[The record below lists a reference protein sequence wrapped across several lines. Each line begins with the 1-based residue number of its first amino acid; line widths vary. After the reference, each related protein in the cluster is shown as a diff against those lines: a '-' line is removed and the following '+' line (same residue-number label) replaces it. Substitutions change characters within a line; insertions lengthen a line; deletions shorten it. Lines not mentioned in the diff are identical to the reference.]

1 MENLTIDFNENID
14 CHKNIEHHENTEL
27 EHHNNIE
34 RYKNIDLESIFSNH
48 RPDIISSQKIM
59 LSSVVIPV
67 IDIDGVDNIL
77 LEVRGNKLK
86 HQPGEISFPGGKM
99 EAHERPIDTAVRE
112 FCEELMCG
120 EDSIDIISRLNQYV
134 APNKGIIYTFLGR
147 VKDIDLGI
155 SNDEVERLL
164 PVPISFF
171 KTAQPTVIMNK
182 VSFEPADDFPFE
194 EMRIPKDYFDF
205 KVDNEVIFY
214 KYENEIIWGIT
225 AYIIRDFV
233 SKITL

>member
-1 MENLTIDFNENID
+1 MENLIVERNKNIE
-14 CHKNIEHHENTEL
+14 CHKNIEL
-27 EHHNNIE
+27 EYHKNIE
-34 RYKNIDLESIFSNH
+34 CYKNIDLEAIFSNH
-48 RPDIISSQKIM
+48 CPDVISSQKIL

-67 IDIDGVDNIL
+67 INIDGVDNIL

-99 EAHERPIDTAVRE
+99 EPHEKPIDTAVRE
-112 FCEELMCG
+112 FCEELMCN
-120 EDSIDIISRLNQYV
+120 EDSIDIISELNQYI

-147 VKDIDLGI
+147 VKGIDLGI
-155 SNDEVERLL
+155 SNDEVDRLL

-171 KTAQPTVIMNK
+171 KTTQPKAIINK
-182 VSFEPADDFPFE
+182 LTFEPADDFPFE

-233 SKITL
+233 SKII